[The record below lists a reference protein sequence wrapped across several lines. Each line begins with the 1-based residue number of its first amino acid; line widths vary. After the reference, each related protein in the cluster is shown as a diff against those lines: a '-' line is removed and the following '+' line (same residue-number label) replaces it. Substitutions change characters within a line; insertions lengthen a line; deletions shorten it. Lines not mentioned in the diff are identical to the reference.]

1 MCIFP
6 NSQYRFIETHFL
18 KMTGH
23 KVLYRQKMSLTS
35 ARCKHN
41 EFWGF
46 TAIYVQKISGQLL
59 K

>member
-6 NSQYRFIETHFL
+6 NSQYRFIETYFL
-18 KMTGH
+18 FYN
-23 KVLYRQKMSLTS
+23 YRQKMSLTS

-59 K
+59 KG